1 MSKKIFIIIPIYNEE
16 KIIEKVVSELI
27 NKTLVFNIKI
37 ILINDGSKDET
48 KKRIER
54 FRDNENIVIINKQN
68 EGHGKTISCGYK
80 YALKYDCDY
89 IFQMDS
95 DDQFYT
101 DDIKQFLK
109 EDFSENLII
118 GRRKKRKDHLI
129 RLIIT
134 NKKRLKFI
142 NPLVIVKTL

>member
-1 MSKKIFIIIPIYNEE
+1 MRKKIFIIIPIYNEE

-48 KKRIER
+48 KKKIER

-68 EGHGKTISCGYK
+68 EGHGKTISCGINT
-80 YALKYDCDY
+80 LKYDCDY

-95 DDQFYT
+95 DDQFYIN
-101 DDIKQFLK
+101 DIEEFL
-109 EDFSENLII
+109 
-118 GRRKKRKDHLI
+118 RKTL
-129 RLIIT
+129 
-134 NKKRLKFI
+134 
-142 NPLVIVKTL
+142 VKT